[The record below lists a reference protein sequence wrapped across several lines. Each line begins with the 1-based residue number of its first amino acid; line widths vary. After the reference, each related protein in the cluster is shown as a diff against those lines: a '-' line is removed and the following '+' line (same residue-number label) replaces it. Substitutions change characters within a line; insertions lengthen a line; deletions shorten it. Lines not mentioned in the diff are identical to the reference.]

1 MCFLVVRQLH
11 QSGGEPD
18 RSNFYPGH
26 PELLHLQGPDKK
38 PDSGEADEERN
49 DGFRGKPEKKG

>member
-1 MCFLVVRQLH
+1 MVRQLH

-38 PDSGEADEERN
+38 PDSGQADEERN